1 MLYTGD
7 LDGAIVVGEVGL
19 GDVVGASGT
28 GDADEVVAS
37 NAATAVEGL
46 AVKIDADPSS
56 QPA

>member
-19 GDVVGASGT
+19 GDVVGASGR

-37 NAATAVEGL
+37 NAAAAVEGL
-46 AVKIDADPSS
+46 AVDIDADSSS